1 MSKKIIAL
9 ALFFVTGSSQA
20 ILLERSAQGQYNH
33 SSSPVVNQK
42 EAYEARIHPQAPRA
56 NTGFK
61 HNIYTYDNNVSEYL
75 RDNLNLPKEQSNYAL
90 QAASY
95 LKTPQQLPP
104 MNSTFPTLEK
114 AKGENNSK
122 VKYKNLHKE
131 DK

>member
-9 ALFFVTGSSQA
+9 ALLAFVGTSHA

-33 SSSPVVNQK
+33 SKAPVVNQE
-42 EAYEARIHPQAPRA
+42 EAYQARISPEAPRA

-61 HNIYTYDNNVSEYL
+61 HHTYTYDNNVSEYL
-75 RDNLNLPKEQSNYAL
+75 RDNLNLPKEQSNYAT

-104 MNSTFPTLEK
+104 VNSTFPVLEEMKGGDK
-114 AKGENNSK
+114 AKSE
-122 VKYKNLHKE
+122 NLHKK

>member
-9 ALFFVTGSSQA
+9 TLFFIVGNSHA

-33 SSSPVVNQK
+33 SITPTVNQQ
-42 EAYEARIHPQAPRA
+42 EAYEARINPQAPRA

-61 HNIYTYDNNVSEYL
+61 HYIYTYDNNISEYL

-104 MNSTFPTLEK
+104 LNSTFPTLEK
-114 AKGENNSK
+114 EKGEGKK